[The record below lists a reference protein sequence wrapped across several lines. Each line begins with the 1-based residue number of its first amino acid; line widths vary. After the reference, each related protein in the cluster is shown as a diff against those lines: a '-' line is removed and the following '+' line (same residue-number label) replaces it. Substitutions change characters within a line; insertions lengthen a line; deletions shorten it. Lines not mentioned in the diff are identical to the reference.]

1 MFVAVARGWRLSLTF
16 VVGLAASTAAWSA
29 DLAPTA
35 QLLPPNV
42 LVYFSV
48 PSCTAMQE
56 RFAETGFGQMVN
68 DPAMAAV
75 RAEVM
80 KKFNELSEQAEGELG
95 MPLSDLFAIPT
106 GEAAFAMVQ
115 PPGQKLGITVFLNV
129 GDHEEQLQKLL
140 DKAEKQLEEAGD
152 LTRSSEE
159 FEGTEISVWTNENA
173 GPNEPFKAICY
184 FVKDGTLVGASSTE
198 LLQAVLVRWDGKHDR
213 TFATDP
219 IYSYILERCPIDG
232 GDDPAATWFVNPI
245 GLFKGAMSAAGPEVA
260 MQSAMV
266 MGFLPVLGLDRL
278 KGMGGVMELATDDYD
293 VFSQT
298 LIYVDQPVTGVLRAL
313 VCPPADQT
321 PPKYI
326 PASVSNIS
334 GVHWDVLGAYEAVEQ
349 TWDFFTAPGSFAKI
363 MDDAAQDPSGPHLH
377 PKADFLDL
385 LTGQIYL
392 IQDFPKGVDLQQQRM
407 AFIFGVKDQRKM
419 ESVIEKVTHLEG
431 VDVNVREFQ
440 GIKIYEPR
448 NVASPQVTPA
458 IAVANDA
465 LVFSANVELLEKL
478 LRGNGEESL
487 AASEDFKAVAAEF
500 PGPVSTF
507 SFQRQDQ
514 VMEAVYDMLKQG
526 LVDSDE
532 FDAST
537 LPDFEALRK
546 YFGLN
551 GSYSVPDAKGV
562 KMVSFSLGME
572 E

>member
-1 MFVAVARGWRLSLTF
+1 MFAVVTRRWRLSLTL
-16 VVGLAASTAAWSA
+16 VAGLAMSTAAWSA
-29 DLAPTA
+29 DLAPTDR
-35 QLLPPNV
+35 LLPPNV
-42 LVYFSV
+42 LGYFRV

-56 RFAETGFGQMVN
+56 RFAETSLGQMVN
-68 DPAMAAV
+68 DPALAAL

-80 KKFNELSEQAEGELG
+80 KKFNEASEQAEAELG
-95 MPLSDLFAIPT
+95 MPLSDLFSIPT
-106 GEAAFAMVQ
+106 GEASIALVQ
-115 PPGQKLGITVFLNV
+115 PPGQQLGVLVFLNV
-129 GDHEEQLQKLL
+129 GDHEEPLQKLL
-140 DKAEKQLEEAGD
+140 AKAQTQMEEAGD

-159 FEGTEISVWTNENA
+159 FEGTEITVWTNEDA
-173 GPNEPFKAICY
+173 GPNEPFRAVGY
-184 FVKDGTLVGASSTE
+184 FVKDGMFVGGSSTE
-198 LLQAVLVRWDGKHDR
+198 LLQAVLVRWDGQHDR

-219 IYSYILERCPIDG
+219 IYSYILERCATA
-232 GDDPAATWFVNPI
+232 GDTAPMASWFLNPI

-278 KGMGGVMELATDDYD
+278 KGMGGVMELATEEYD
-293 VFSQT
+293 MVSQT

-313 VCPPADQT
+313 VCPPAEQT

-334 GVHWDVLGAYEAVEQ
+334 GIHWDVLGAYEAIEQ

-363 MDDAAQDPSGPHLH
+363 MDDAANDPSGPHVH
-377 PKADFLDL
+377 PKADFIDQ
-385 LTGQIYL
+385 LTGQIYM
-392 IQDFPKGVDLQQQRM
+392 IQDFPKGADLEQQRV

-419 ESVIEKVTHLEG
+419 ESVIEKVTNLEG
-431 VDVNVREFQ
+431 VDINIRDFQ

-448 NVASPQVTPA
+448 NVASQQVTPA
-458 IAVANDA
+458 IAISNDA
-465 LVFSANVELLEKL
+465 MVFSVNVELLEKL
-478 LRGNGEESL
+478 LRANGEESL
-487 AASEDFKAVAAEF
+487 AESEDFKAVAAEF

-514 VMEAVYDMLKQG
+514 VMEAVYAMVKQG
-526 LVDSDE
+526 LDESGE
-532 FDAST
+532 FDVST

-572 E
+572 K